1 MNSINVY
8 RFAKDDKEKIISII
22 KSEIENYEDILFAYL
37 YGSLVDHEMPF
48 VRDIDIGIY
57 VSDMEKAKRWNYEVR
72 IINDIEKRL
81 KDEGFYIPVDVK
93 VINMSDVLYVHD
105 VIRGRLL
112 FVKDES
118 LWADF
123 VVEVSKK
130 YNDFYPLWDH
140 FMKEALSP

>member
-48 VRDIDIGIY
+48 VR
-57 VSDMEKAKRWNYEVR
+57 
-72 IINDIEKRL
+72 DIEKRL